1 LTFAAERGVFLAAV
15 ANRVIEEAAP
25 SSAIG
30 WASQTD
36 APRCGRRGEAR
47 MVARPLVLSDAERRR
62 LEHWLRAGT
71 TPQRLVLRSRIV
83 LALAEGSS
91 GRETA
96 RALGISRHTVDLW
109 RARFSEA
116 RCAALEHDRPGRGR
130 RPRAIA
136 AAEAGQAN
144 SKRPPT

>member
-1 LTFAAERGVFLAAV
+1 LTFATETGAFLAAA
-15 ANRVIEEAAP
+15 ANRAIEAAAP
-25 SSAIG
+25 SSPIG
-30 WASQTD
+30 WASQSD
-36 APRCGRRGEAR
+36 APQCGRRGEAR
-47 MVARPLVLSDAERRR
+47 MVATPLVLSDAERRR

-83 LALAEGSS
+83 LALAGGSS

-130 RPRAIA
+130 RPRVA
-136 AAEAGQAN
+136 AAGEPGQAN